1 MGEGHVQ
8 EHPSYRVECGMIDYD
23 HFLELIIAQAPTIG
37 TLIFLVFRLDQRLA
51 ELQTVLVRLIDRM
64 YDE

>member
-1 MGEGHVQ
+1 MGAA
-8 EHPSYRVECGMIDYD
+8 RMIDYD

-51 ELQTVLVRLIDRM
+51 ELQTVLVRLIDRK